1 MHSPPYKRRMVSL
14 WTQPNV
20 LVTEVFA
27 SDNHVQEDQRQ
38 NPQMFLFV
46 TVEQDPKEI
55 RPIKSYMNLA

>member
-1 MHSPPYKRRMVSL
+1 MVSL